1 MLTVLL
7 QWINVPTAYD
17 DAMSASFQYQVQM
30 KLLPRLTVTTY
41 GNVGSRQN

>member
-1 MLTVLL
+1 MLTVLFPWL
-7 QWINVPTAYD
+7 NVLSSYD
-17 DAMSASFQYQVQM
+17 DAMSASFQYPVQM